1 MICVKETDAHD
12 LRAEEEETEIENVI
26 WDGEALLDAEIFNV
40 NGYGMHGMMLLRNR
54 FFKTCAFNTNLQDWF
69 FDNDI
74 TQASRL
80 AGYTTSRDIKDIKLV
95 ITESGVKY
103 FKFMPK
109 DMPFEQKCKRFLDAL
124 YEGKNSSVFGDMYQ
138 YHIKNH
144 VKARFKDKPLKDV
157 TTIDLQMIITAC
169 PYSRSRVDVYQMLNA
184 AFRVAKQQDVI
195 SKNPAEGL
203 ISPRH
208 RKVSGMPLTLAEQKA
223 FFKSIENEECKND
236 YLFYLFSGVRRS
248 ELLTINVASLDY
260 ENNLIYVHGTKTE
273 NAERAIPFT
282 DILKSIISE
291 MTPDENGYFFT
302 HSADWYT
309 KNFKKYSQN
318 HCLRELRKSF
328 ITRSGENGVDI
339 KAIQRWVG
347 HADYQ
352 TTANIYFKAQDE
364 FLKSNAKK
372 LNDYQTAYWRDVTE
386 DDI

>member
-1 MICVKETDAHD
+1 MKYGVTNREPEPKWT
-12 LRAEEEETEIENVI
+12 LYS
-26 WDGEALLDAEIFNV
+26 WLDFW
-40 NGYGMHGMMLLRNR
+40 RR
-54 FFKTCAFNTNLQDWF
+54 TFKTPYNKT
-69 FDNDI
+69 
-74 TQASRL
+74 
-80 AGYTTSRDIKDIKLV
+80 
-95 ITESGVKY
+95 
-103 FKFMPK
+103 
-109 DMPFEQKCKRFLDAL
+109 
-124 YEGKNSSVFGDMYQ
+124 DMYQ

-291 MTPDENGYFFT
+291 MTPDENGYFSPTRQIGTPKISKIQSESLSSGTPEVVYHAFRRKRRRYQSDPT
-302 HSADWYT
+302 LGRARRLSDDGKYLFQSAGRIFE
-309 KNFKKYSQN
+309 K
-318 HCLRELRKSF
+318 
-328 ITRSGENGVDI
+328 
-339 KAIQRWVG
+339 
-347 HADYQ
+347 
-352 TTANIYFKAQDE
+352 
-364 FLKSNAKK
+364 
-372 LNDYQTAYWRDVTE
+372 
-386 DDI
+386 

>member
-1 MICVKETDAHD
+1 MTEKERKYFERLSAKLENLILNQNCVASKGDDTMNKKSTVYKGYRITERTDGRRWARITKNGHTTCIYGRTD
-12 LRAEEEETEIENVI
+12 DEVKKKISEFLKYGVTNREPEPKWTLYS
-26 WDGEALLDAEIFNV
+26 WLDFW
-40 NGYGMHGMMLLRNR
+40 RR
-54 FFKTCAFNTNLQDWF
+54 TFKTPYNKT
-69 FDNDI
+69 
-74 TQASRL
+74 
-80 AGYTTSRDIKDIKLV
+80 
-95 ITESGVKY
+95 
-103 FKFMPK
+103 
-109 DMPFEQKCKRFLDAL
+109 
-124 YEGKNSSVFGDMYQ
+124 DMYQ

-208 RKVSGMPLTLAEQKA
+208 RKVSGLPLTLAEQKA

-282 DILKSIISE
+282 DILKTIISE
-291 MTPDENGYFFT
+291 MTPDANGYFFT